1 MGNLRD
7 GSARDPRDNTVVK
20 KPHAKRIHSWR
31 HQLAV
36 DSAIDAYVDWR
47 DECRAVWDTYRRWT
61 SAPVAHAGRAF
72 EGYSAAL
79 EREERA
85 ADVYAAQIRRVRD
98 VIRTEHGHAGGLTQ
112 APPEALRQTP
122 HGP

>member
-7 GSARDPRDNTVVK
+7 ASARVPRDNTIVK
-20 KPHAKRIHSWR
+20 KPQAKRIHSWR

-36 DSAIDAYVDWR
+36 DEVIDAYVDWH

-61 SAPVAHAGRAF
+61 SAPVADAGLAF

-85 ADVYAAQIRRVRD
+85 ADVYAAQIRRVGD
-98 VIRTEHGHAGGLTQ
+98 VMRTEHRRTGGPTQ
-112 APPEALRQTP
+112 APPRPAS
-122 HGP
+122 